1 MTGGKYVKL
10 AEQAARHFVMQRS
23 EFPIPSYLSSDL
35 RRQQACY
42 VTIYEDPGQR
52 FRTMHGAP
60 LPTTPTLAQEIVKNT
75 VIALEHEV
83 NRSVRQA
90 DLNSF
95 HFEVAVLGPLE
106 RIGGPE
112 HLDPRRYGAYVRSD
126 RGKSSVI
133 LPHRVGVET
142 AQEQFATVMR
152 ESNISLQN
160 ESATFYRFAV
170 AYYA

>member
-1 MTGGKYVKL
+1 MTGGKYIKL
-10 AEQAARHFVMQRS
+10 AQQAARHFVIQRS
-23 EFPIPSYLSSDL
+23 EFLPPTHLSSDL

-42 VTIYEDPGQR
+42 VTIYEDPGRR
-52 FRTMHGAP
+52 FRTMHGTP
-60 LPTTPTLAQEIVKNT
+60 LPTTATLAQEIVKNT
-75 VIALEHEV
+75 VTALQQETH
-83 NRSVRQA
+83 RTIRQA
-90 DLNSF
+90 DLNDF

-112 HLDPRRYGAYVRSD
+112 HLDPRHYGVYVRSD

-133 LPHRVGVET
+133 LPHRIGVET

-170 AYYA
+170 VYYA